1 MRLFILNNKTK
12 MKISEFRKLIRE
24 EVRKVIKEAST
35 TSQGYQLST
44 TVPVATL
51 KALSKYIDVKNIK
64 PTHEMD
70 FRTGNKKI
78 YTIRIKGS
86 IDLKKVLDNAPFDKL
101 LQVPAYIIGSNK
113 TSGSNQASDIEDYF
127 SDYDVKITSRFN
139 LEKFAKSI
147 QQSKKNAEALLL
159 NLEDK
164 EVMKDI
170 ANGVYDSFNMFSDA
184 QFNDDY
190 DKMMQDLKIKGGH

>member
-86 IDLKKVLDNAPFDKL
+86 IDLKKVLDNAPLISYYKYL
-101 LQVPAYIIGSNK
+101 PIL
-113 TSGSNQASDIEDYF
+113 
-127 SDYDVKITSRFN
+127 
-139 LEKFAKSI
+139 
-147 QQSKKNAEALLL
+147 
-159 NLEDK
+159 
-164 EVMKDI
+164 
-170 ANGVYDSFNMFSDA
+170 
-184 QFNDDY
+184 
-190 DKMMQDLKIKGGH
+190 

>member
-1 MRLFILNNKTK
+1 
-12 MKISEFRKLIRE
+12 MKVSEFRKLIRE
-24 EVRKVIKEAST
+24 EVRKLIKEGTT
-35 TSQGYQLST
+35 TSQGYKLST

-64 PTHEMD
+64 PTHELD

-86 IDLKKVLDNAPFDKL
+86 VDLKKVLDNAPFDKL
-101 LQVPAYIIGSNK
+101 LQVPAYVIGSDSKK

-127 SDYDVKITSRFN
+127 LDYDVKVTSKFN

-147 QQSKKNAEALLL
+147 QQSKKNAEVLLL

-170 ANGVYDSFNMFSDA
+170 ANGVYDSFNMFSDT
-184 QFNDDY
+184 QFNDY
-190 DKMMQDLKIKGGH
+190 YHKMMQDLKIKGGH